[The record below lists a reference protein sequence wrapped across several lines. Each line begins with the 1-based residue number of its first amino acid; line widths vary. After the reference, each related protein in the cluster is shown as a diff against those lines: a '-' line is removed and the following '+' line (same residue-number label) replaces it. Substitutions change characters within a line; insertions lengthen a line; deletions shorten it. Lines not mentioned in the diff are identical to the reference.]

1 MKRMSAFAPNIITE
15 NGWQDYALLDSGE
28 GRKLERFGKIVVSR
42 PEPQALWQK
51 SLNDADWQKAN
62 AVFTN
67 ASEKEDDD
75 KGSWSERGKLP
86 QSWPVAVEGATM
98 MCRLMSYRH
107 MGLFPE
113 QRPHWQW
120 LGDRIRAGAGRPL
133 KILNLFAY
141 TGAASLIAAKAGAEV
156 THVDASKKAIQWAKE
171 NQDASG
177 LQDAKIR
184 WICDDA
190 AKFVAREGRRGNKYD
205 GILLDPPRY
214 GRGPEG
220 EVWKFETDVGPL
232 LAACADLL
240 ASDARFMI
248 LTAYA
253 MRLSSLT
260 LQHMMKDALQN
271 RAGQMD
277 HGELLLADRSHQR
290 PLATS
295 MFCRW
300 SA

>member
-1 MKRMSAFAPNIITE
+1 MMCMTHFTPNIMLE
-15 NGWQDYALLDSGE
+15 NGWTDYTLLDSGD
-28 GRKLERFGKIVVSR
+28 GRKLERFGQVRVNR

-51 SLNDADWQKAN
+51 SLPDADWLKAD

-67 ASEKEDDD
+67 ASEKEDDE
-75 KGSWSERGKLP
+75 KGSWSHKGKLP
-86 QSWPVAVEGATM
+86 DVWPVKVEGVTM

-113 QRPHWQW
+113 QRPHWNW
-120 LGDRIRAGAGRPL
+120 FSNEIKKSTTPC

-171 NQDASG
+171 NQESSN
-177 LQDAKIR
+177 LNQAKIR
-184 WICDDA
+184 WICDDVST
-190 AKFVAREGRRGNKYD
+190 FVAREIRRGNQYD

-214 GRGPEG
+214 GRGPDG
-220 EVWKFETDVGPL
+220 EVWKFETDVAPL
-232 LAACADLL
+232 LASCAQLL
-240 ASDARFMI
+240 SPNARFMI
-248 LTAYA
+248 LTAYT
-253 MRLSSLT
+253 MRLSSMT
-260 LQHMMKDALQN
+260 LDHMMRDAMK
-271 RAGQMD
+271 GKKGHFD
-277 HGELLLADRSHQR
+277 HGELLLNDQTKHR

-295 MFCRW
+295 MFSRW

>member
-1 MKRMSAFAPNIITE
+1 MQDFNPNILTE
-15 NGWQDYALLDSGE
+15 TGWNDYTLLDSGL
-28 GRKLERFGKIVVSR
+28 GRKLERFGKIIVSR
-42 PEPQALWQK
+42 PEPQALWEK
-51 SLNDADWQKAN
+51 SLSETEWAKSD

-75 KGSWSERGKLP
+75 KGSWSNTKKLP
-86 QSWPVAVEGATM
+86 ETWPVEVEGATM
-98 MCRLMSYRH
+98 LCRLMTYRH

-120 LGDRIRAGAGRPL
+120 VAKEVSASTKPL

-156 THVDASKKAIQWAKE
+156 THVDASKKAIQWARE
-171 NQDASG
+171 NQEASG
-177 LQDAKIR
+177 LAQSKIR

-190 AKFVAREGRRGNKYD
+190 MAFVLREGRRGNKYD

-214 GRGPEG
+214 GRGPDG
-220 EVWKFETDVGPL
+220 EVWKFEADIGPL
-232 LAACADLL
+232 LSACAELL
-240 ASDARFMI
+240 APDARFMI

-253 MRLSSLT
+253 MRLSALT
-260 LQHMMKDALQN
+260 LRHVMADALKG
-271 RAGQMD
+271 RP
-277 HGELLLADRSHQR
+277 GELDYGELFLADKSGKR
-290 PLATS
+290 PLPTS